1 MEKTTRNIYE
11 RSLDV
16 MRKAYE
22 RQQDQMQ
29 ELQNKMRKTRVSGL
43 KGLQKMGEALL
54 DELGQ
59 SGVKEKKKEENR
71 FHDDLDQ
78 TSKYFGRKH
87 GKEGL
92 LIMDKTTPRSARP

>member
-1 MEKTTRNIYE
+1 
-11 RSLDV
+11 
-16 MRKAYE
+16 
-22 RQQDQMQ
+22 MQ

-59 SGVKEKKKEENR
+59 SSVKKKKKEEDR

-78 TSKYFGRKH
+78 TSKYFGGEHVKDAF
-87 GKEGL
+87 